1 MYFLKIW
8 IMTDICYISS
18 LPEKH
23 LIFMQLKEKTQYF
36 CRTDLEVTYG
46 FNKQVKTFG
55 TTK

>member
-1 MYFLKIW
+1 
-8 IMTDICYISS
+8 MTDICYISS